1 MHSGNRS
8 HADHSTMSSVE
19 QSRCQSTEQIHVQ
32 QIEQIHVQ
40 HIERVIVLHI
50 DFRLKR
56 VHILHLH
63 GALCQICNN
72 L

>member
-1 MHSGNRS
+1 M
-8 HADHSTMSSVE
+8 
-19 QSRCQSTEQIHVQ
+19 CQSTEQIHVQ

-40 HIERVIVLHI
+40 HIERVLVL
-50 DFRLKR
+50 
-56 VHILHLH
+56 HILHLH

>member
-1 MHSGNRS
+1 MYSGNRS

-32 QIEQIHVQ
+32 
-40 HIERVIVLHI
+40 HIERVLVLHI